1 MGAGKSE
8 LLAVYTLRQAAD
20 DHQPGGGRGNGF
32 GEACEPDP
40 VGASRR
46 VPGGVCAALY
56 GFGGTDC
63 GAKCVARA
71 DGVGDACAGS
81 EGRGGGSEVHR
92 GRREVVETEFRVGEV
107 TVGGLGAGARQAEVW
122 PDTYQDILRK
132 ALTHTR
138 WDEKAGLQRDAIR
151 SR

>member
-63 GAKCVARA
+63 GANASRYPSGCPDRSEEHTSELQSRGHLVCRLLLEKKKRA
-71 DGVGDACAGS
+71 TTNPWS
-81 EGRGGGSEVHR
+81 
-92 GRREVVETEFRVGEV
+92 
-107 TVGGLGAGARQAEVW
+107 
-122 PDTYQDILRK
+122 
-132 ALTHTR
+132 
-138 WDEKAGLQRDAIR
+138 RDHL
-151 SR
+151 

>member
-40 VGASRR
+40 VGASRG

-71 DGVGDACAGS
+71 DGVGDACAGR
-81 EGRGGGSEVHR
+81 EGWGGGRAVQWGS
-92 GRREVVETEFRVGEV
+92 GQVVETELRVVEI
-107 TVGGLGAGARQAEVW
+107 TVGGLGAGGGLDEV
-122 PDTYQDILRK
+122 
-132 ALTHTR
+132 
-138 WDEKAGLQRDAIR
+138 
-151 SR
+151 